1 MTTHFKHWNGH
12 TVTHTDLGVE
22 FTLPLGWST
31 ENETNIISNPSKE
44 NEIII
49 HNFFYFFILTNYI
62 LVIFLKRKG

>member
-22 FTLPLGWST
+22 FTLPLAWST

-49 HNFFYFFILTNYI
+49 HIFLLFYFNKLYFSYI
-62 LVIFLKRKG
+62 S